1 MKKLSISKIY
11 IKQII
16 LQVSNL
22 NLLFSFI
29 PQDSSNFPNLAI
41 NFHNINLQFSRQS
54 EKIFLNSSLFIQIYK
69 TNNFPSFLT

>member
-1 MKKLSISKIY
+1 MLSTLQNNQNIQIMKKLSISKIY

-41 NFHNINLQFSRQS
+41 NFHNINLQFLRQN
-54 EKIFLNSSLFIQIYK
+54 EKIK
-69 TNNFPSFLT
+69 